1 MSAYLSSSDTLSAL
15 ASYWL
20 ASHEQ
25 HTYSYPISDLR
36 RALYHG
42 TPGMTWGD
50 ASVTADK
57 LSDGRSLGLVVY
69 ELLLAE
75 NQASLAARYPD
86 AEDYRKAEGYAYKF
100 DRAVERSVQRNKT
113 GWIVSL
119 LNGYEYQSCEHD
131 SWTRS
136 VGYQLCL
143 QIRKFL
149 CDDLQRL
156 QDPDEQHCYWAN
168 YDRSVWAAPKPSVPA

>member
-42 TPGMTWGD
+42 TPGMNWGD

-131 SWTRS
+131 GWTRS

-168 YDRSVWAAPKPSVPA
+168 YDRSVWATPKPSVPA

>member
-36 RALYHG
+36 RALYRG

-86 AEDYRKAEGYAYKF
+86 DEDYRSADGYAYSF

-131 SWTRS
+131 GWTQS

-143 QIRKFL
+143 QIRRFL

-156 QDPDEQHCYWAN
+156 QDPDEQHAHWAS

>member
-42 TPGMTWGD
+42 TPGMNWGD

-131 SWTRS
+131 GWTRS

-168 YDRSVWAAPKPSVPA
+168 YDRSVWEAPKPSVPA